1 VLLLEVGGQ
10 PSSHAPLGWPDDRID
25 GRMSLLT
32 ALLDRFRALFS
43 ELSKFGTVGFISL
56 GVDLLVFNLVYSVL
70 PDKPLTAKVISTVF
84 SATNAFVL
92 NRAWS
97 FKHRVRTDVRR
108 EYGVFFVL
116 NAVGLAISLLCLAV
130 SHYVLGFES
139 RLADNIAANGV
150 GLVLGTTFRFWS
162 YRRFVWAAPA
172 SVEEAAVDGDAAA
185 RAVLEDVHDGTITRG

>member
-1 VLLLEVGGQ
+1 MPTSRPGLRPGPLRRLESRLRVLL
-10 PSSHAPLGWPDDRID
+10 
-25 GRMSLLT
+25 
-32 ALLDRFRALFS
+32 S
-43 ELSKFGTVGFISL
+43 ELAKFGTVGALSL
-56 GVDLLVFNLVYSVL
+56 LVDLAVFNAVL
-70 PDKPLTAKVISTVF
+70 TVLDKPLTAKVISTVF

-162 YRRFVWAAPA
+162 YRRFVWAAPD